1 MATVEAAVSTPKDAS
16 GTYISVQAGT
26 PRLAQLPD
34 LAAGSQETASAPP
47 PVFAEPPDLP
57 TQASGDD
64 QAAFK
69 LAWQAKMSP
78 TGNPGPGPA
87 DSSVPGDGLPG
98 FSALR
103 PRRP

>member
-1 MATVEAAVSTPKDAS
+1 VSTPRHPQTGQFVNVVS
-16 GTYISVQAGT
+16 GAPRTGSFESVTGT
-26 PRLAQLPD
+26 GATD
-34 LAAGSQETASAPP
+34 TASAPP
-47 PVFAEPPDLP
+47 PVFAQPPDLP

-78 TGNPGPGPA
+78 TGHSGPGPA

-98 FSALR
+98 FSGLPPGR
-103 PRRP
+103 T